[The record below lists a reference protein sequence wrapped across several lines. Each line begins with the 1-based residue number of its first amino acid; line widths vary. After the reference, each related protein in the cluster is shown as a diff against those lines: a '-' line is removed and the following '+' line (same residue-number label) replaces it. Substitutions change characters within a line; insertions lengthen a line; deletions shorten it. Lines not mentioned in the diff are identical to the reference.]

1 MLLSCKKDL
10 ENLVVSLNLKW
21 NIEEKF
27 NSIVILILC
36 MIVYNFIE

>member
-10 ENLVVSLNLKW
+10 ENLVISLNFKW

-36 MIVYNFIE
+36 MIVYNFNE